1 MTAITL
7 KDWNNWLHYDEP
19 SIVYAKGPCGFIAN
33 VRNSAGI
40 DLAAKR
46 IAVLAND
53 VWAAHRA
60 GLVELVQRKVGQ
72 EYEYI
77 AIRRKRVRK

>member
-1 MTAITL
+1 MTAITA
-7 KDWNNWLHYDEP
+7 KDWQYWMQGGEKA
-19 SIVYAKGPCGFIAN
+19 IVYAKGPCGFIAN
-33 VRNSAGI
+33 ARNSAGI
-40 DLAAKR
+40 DLAARR

-60 GLVELVQRKVGQ
+60 GLVELVQRKDGR

>member
-1 MTAITL
+1 MTAITF
-7 KDWNNWLHYDEP
+7 KDWMYWVRSSEP

-53 VWAAHRA
+53 IWAAHRA
-60 GLVELVQRKVGQ
+60 GLVELVQRKAGD

-77 AIRRKRVRK
+77 AIRRGRK

>member
-7 KDWNNWLHYDEP
+7 KDWNNWLHSDEP
-19 SIVYAKGPCGFIAN
+19 SIVYAKGPCGYLCD
-33 VRNSAGI
+33 VRNMAGI
-40 DLAAKR
+40 DLSAKR

-60 GLVELVQRKVGQ
+60 GLVELVQRKDGR